1 MIRPQGG
8 TTWPL
13 VPFERYML
21 DDDLP
26 AAPMTFTV
34 TWRIEGPVAPDRLRA
49 ALDLALVSHPLLACR
64 VAGDAWVPAPGGVP
78 FRCLPPAAAPA
89 IATKRLDVAHD
100 AALDAVL
107 VDGGDTSEF
116 RLTFHHAAC
125 DGIGAME
132 FCGDVFAHYRGD
144 APAAR
149 RADPALLA
157 DRRRLE
163 RPEVVDATWLDA
175 VRHFAGEGWRFLAD
189 QAVAIPCGPAEP
201 ATTPPAALHPVR
213 LSCGE
218 TSALRRRATAQGA
231 TLNELL
237 LGVLVSA
244 IARHCGAAAASRRDA
259 WLGVVQPVSLR
270 PPRPARLP
278 ACNCIGYAFLRRPL
292 AACDTWERLLPGI
305 VSDGQAIARFGLA
318 ACFNDAL
325 RLICRLPGPLRRR
338 LIRAMRP
345 GTFIFSYLG
354 DPVRRFSRGL
364 RGAAG
369 GSAADGTA
377 VIDLGGCRVV
387 DFSGA
392 PPPRPGTELAILASL
407 FGQRLTLWLRPSAA
421 LAAAPN
427 WSPLAAEIDAAVRA
441 LLDAEPVGT
450 AAFSRRGRP

>member
-1 MIRPQGG
+1 MIRPRGD
-8 TTWPL
+8 TAWPL

-21 DDDLP
+21 DDDRP

-34 TWRIEGPVAPDRLRA
+34 TWRIEGPIVADRLRA

-64 VAGDAWVPAPGGVP
+64 VARGGWAPAPGGVP
-78 FRCLPPAAAPA
+78 LRCLPAAAAPA
-89 IATKRLDVAHD
+89 VATQRLDLAHD

-107 VDGGDTSEF
+107 VDGGDTAEL

-144 APAAR
+144 VPAAR
-149 RADPALLA
+149 RAEPALLA

-163 RPEVVDATWLDA
+163 RPEVVDATWRDA

-189 QAVAIPCGPAEP
+189 RAVAIPCGPAGSATMP
-201 ATTPPAALHPVR
+201 AAALHPVR
-213 LSCGE
+213 LSGSE
-218 TSALRRRATAQGA
+218 TAALRRRATAQGA

-237 LGVLVSA
+237 LAVLVSV
-244 IARHCGAAAASRRDA
+244 IARHCGAAAGSRRGA

-270 PPRPARLP
+270 PSRPARLP
-278 ACNCIGYAFLRRPL
+278 ACNAIGYAFLRRPL
-292 AACDTWERLLPGI
+292 AACADWERLLPGI
-305 VSDGQAIARFGLA
+305 VADGQAIARFGLA

-325 RLICRLPGPLRRR
+325 DLICRLPGPLRRP

-364 RGAAG
+364 RGTAG
-369 GSAADGTA
+369 GPATDGAA

-427 WSPLAAEIDAAVRA
+427 WPPLAADINASVRD
-441 LLDAEPVGT
+441 LLDA
-450 AAFSRRGRP
+450 

>member
-1 MIRPQGG
+1 MIRPPAD
-8 TTWPL
+8 TAWPL
-13 VPFERYML
+13 EPFERYML

-34 TWRIEGPVAPDRLRA
+34 TWRIEGPIDPDRLRV

-64 VAGDAWVPAPGGVP
+64 VERGGWVPAPGGVR
-78 FRCLPPAAAPA
+78 FRRLAVSTAAGVVPE
-89 IATKRLDVAHD
+89 RLDITRD

-107 VDGGDTSEF
+107 VDGGDTAEF

-149 RADPALLA
+149 RADPMLLA

-163 RPEVVDATWLDA
+163 RPVVVDATWRDA
-175 VRHFAGEGWRFLAD
+175 ARHFAGEGWRFLAD
-189 QAVAIPCGPAEP
+189 RAVAIPCGPVGATATP
-201 ATTPPAALHPVR
+201 AAALHPVR

-218 TSALRRRATAQGA
+218 TSTLRRRATSRGA

-237 LGVLVSA
+237 LAVLVA
-244 IARHCGAAAASRRDA
+244 VVARRCTGAASPRRGD

-292 AACDTWERLLPGI
+292 AGCDAWERLLPG
-305 VSDGQAIARFGLA
+305 VVADGQAIARFGLA

-325 RLICRLPGPLRRR
+325 ELICRLPGPLRRP

-354 DPVRRFSRGL
+354 DPVRRFPRGR
-364 RGAAG
+364 RGTADG
-369 GSAADGTA
+369 RPADGTSG
-377 VIDLGGCRVV
+377 IDLGGCCVV

-421 LAAAPN
+421 LAAAAGWP
-427 WSPLAAEIDAAVRA
+427 PLAADIEASVRA
-441 LLDAEPVGT
+441 LLDA
-450 AAFSRRGRP
+450 

>member
-1 MIRPQGG
+1 MIRPHADVA
-8 TTWPL
+8 WPL

-21 DDDLP
+21 DDDRS
-26 AAPMTFTV
+26 ACPMTFTV

-49 ALDLALVSHPLLACR
+49 ALDLALASHPLLACR
-64 VAGDAWVPAPGGVP
+64 VERDAWVPVPGGVP
-78 FRCLPPAAAPA
+78 LRCLTSAAAPA
-89 IATKRLDVAHD
+89 GGAERIDVTRD
-100 AALDAVL
+100 AALAAVL
-107 VDGGDTSEF
+107 VDRGDAADLQ
-116 RLTFHHAAC
+116 LTFHHAAC

-132 FCGDVFAHYRGD
+132 FSGDVFAHYRGD

-149 RADPALLA
+149 RADPALLT

-175 VRHFAGEGWRFLAD
+175 VRHFAREGRLFLAD
-189 QAVAIPCGPAEP
+189 RAVAIPCGPAS
-201 ATTPPAALHPVR
+201 ALVGGLHPVR
-213 LSCGE
+213 LSAAE
-218 TSALRRRATAQGA
+218 TAALRRRATARGA

-237 LGVLVSA
+237 LAVLVVV
-244 IARHCGAAAASRRDA
+244 IARRCAAAPRPRRGA
-259 WLGVVQPVSLR
+259 WLGVVQPVNLR

-278 ACNCIGYAFLRRPL
+278 ACNAIGYAFLRRPL
-292 AACDTWERLLPGI
+292 SACDDWERLLPG
-305 VSDGQAIARFGLA
+305 VVADAQAIARFGLA

-325 RLICRLPGPLRRR
+325 ELICRLPGPLRRG

-369 GSAADGTA
+369 GPATDGAA

-387 DFSGA
+387 DFWGA

-407 FGQRLTLWLRPSAA
+407 FGQKLTLWLRPSAA
-421 LAAAPN
+421 LAASATWP
-427 WSPLAAEIDAAVRA
+427 PLAAEIDAAVRGLA
-441 LLDAEPVGT
+441 DA
-450 AAFSRRGRP
+450 